1 MSLDGIGLL
10 CKLGDVLI
18 RYHDSGNSEELWL
31 DEVASL
37 EGFCSKFEGVPASLA
52 LAAAAS
58 VSSSQDGGA
67 CRFSL
72 GSTDGIASSEAGLAS
87 FTGSILCEANT
98 SSSIGRQTHSL
109 LRLRLPCI
117 GVACP
122 SSASITSLLLRCS
135 ASVAGAS
142 SSVSDG
148 SSMIGVGAMSTNFSA
163 NDTRLT
169 GGNIRL
175 APRADVADICR
186 LGRGLL
192 RRMLCVPSGRT

>member
-1 MSLDGIGLL
+1 MSLDFRALL
-10 CKLGDVLI
+10 RKAGVLI
-18 RYHDSGNSEELWL
+18 RCQDSGSSDELWF
-31 DEVASL
+31 DEAASL
-37 EGFCSKFEGVPASLA
+37 EGSCSEFEEVPASLA
-52 LAAAAS
+52 LAAAAL
-58 VSSSQDGGA
+58 VSFSEAGGA
-67 CRFSL
+67 CKYSL
-72 GSTDGIASSEAGLAS
+72 SSAVGIASSKAGLAS
-87 FTGSILCEANT
+87 STGSMLCEANT

-122 SSASITSLLLRCS
+122 SSASMTSLRLPRS

-148 SSMIGVGAMSTNFSA
+148 SSMTGVGAISTSFSA

-175 APRADVADICR
+175 ALRADVADKCR
-186 LGRGLL
+186 LGKGLL
-192 RRMLCVPSGRT
+192 RRMLCVPSGKT